1 MLVRIRQEVQEMS
14 RLLILLAGLS
24 APIFAAIWPEM
35 AGDYRRTQARP
46 LAPED
51 AALFQELGF
60 QEGESAVL
68 RGPAGSLEVRAW
80 RFQDST
86 GAYAASL
93 LLGREFQQAGNH
105 LVRFV
110 PDPGPKTRQTIVD
123 ALQPRRQAL
132 PVLPTYVPRQ
142 NLVKGSERYILG
154 PIGLARVEPGIP
166 PAEAG
171 FHLGG
176 EAQFARYSA
185 GGKSFNLLIFSYPTP
200 GIARDRAAAF
210 QNLPG
215 ALVRRSGTMVG
226 VIREPADPALAART
240 LDQINQE
247 VTAVFNSVPPAPV
260 PVKDAMHMV
269 LAAFELA
276 GVLLAACLAAGLIF
290 ALVLF
295 TVRRRGY
302 VSGGEAMTSLHLRD
316 E

>member
-1 MLVRIRQEVQEMS
+1 MP
-14 RLLILLAGLS
+14 RLIILIAGLT
-24 APIFAAIWPEM
+24 APILAAIFPET
-35 AGDYRRTQARP
+35 AGNYRKTQSRP

-51 AALFQELGF
+51 AALFRELGF
-60 QEGESAVL
+60 QEGESARL
-68 RGPAGSLEVRAW
+68 QGRGGTVEVRAW

-86 GAYAASL
+86 GAYAASQ
-93 LLGREFQQAGNH
+93 LLGGGFEQEGNH
-105 LVRFV
+105 LVRFS
-110 PDPGPKTRQTIVD
+110 PDPGRKAREEILEAVK
-123 ALQPRRQAL
+123 PRRQAL

-154 PIGLARVEPGIP
+154 PLGLARVEPGIP
-166 PAEAG
+166 PGEAG
-171 FHLGG
+171 FDLGG
-176 EAQFARYSA
+176 EAQFARYGS
-185 GGKSFNLLIFSYPTP
+185 GGKGFHLLIFSYPTP

-210 QNLPG
+210 QKLPG

-226 VIREPADPALAART
+226 VVPEPGDPALAART

-247 VTAVFNSVPPAPV
+247 VTAVFNSVPPAPP
-260 PVKDAMHMV
+260 PVQDAMQLV

-316 E
+316 K